1 MLRKITAYKTILLI
15 NFYKDTLDFEIN
27 QKFKESKDI
36 IKGFYNSK

>member
-27 QKFKESKDI
+27 QKLKESKDI